1 MGMGDIHSMDLQRAR
16 LLVALEEAGF
26 ARSKVIRSTNT
37 RWLKKLAALVTNVS
51 QCWRLIVHAFT
62 RA

>member
-1 MGMGDIHSMDLQRAR
+1 MDLQRAR
-16 LLVALEEAGF
+16 LLVTLEEAGF

-37 RWLKKLAALVTNVS
+37 RWLKKLTALATNVPQRARS
-51 QCWRLIVHAFT
+51 IEHAFT

>member
-1 MGMGDIHSMDLQRAR
+1 MDLQRAR

-37 RWLKKLAALVTNVS
+37 GWLKKLTALVTNVP
-51 QCWRLIVHAFT
+51 QCGRLIVHAFT